1 MTKCTLFPA
10 SARHHTLGVIT
21 WVFSCRQGFGDGK
34 FLSGIWMRDEAKI
47 MGVKDLWEQDGYYN
61 ITELT
66 QTFWAAATTWPHAFF
81 LPTVIFQSTKLPT
94 FYKRCQGHV
103 VGWLWY
109 ALGNLRLVP
118 YNSPEH
124 SKQPLHVDHV
134 HFTFQL
140 RYFKAHKL
148 RHSATVT
155 KATLL
160 VFAIHKIRFLTW
172 FVLVDSVQFYCS
184 SPWSRIWM
192 HDVQLTIDEK
202 EIVIAISIIIR
213 ICNLPDL
220 FASLDDVVA
229 IAFAVP
235 LCVCKTSEWNIV
247 FKYVGGSWCWC
258 IGWREREHRL
268 SQWHYTSTLVALHL

>member
-1 MTKCTLFPA
+1 
-10 SARHHTLGVIT
+10 
-21 WVFSCRQGFGDGK
+21 
-34 FLSGIWMRDEAKI
+34 MR
-47 MGVKDLWEQDGYYN
+47 
-61 ITELT
+61 T
-66 QTFWAAATTWPHAFF
+66 
-81 LPTVIFQSTKLPT
+81 
-94 FYKRCQGHV
+94 
-103 VGWLWY
+103 GWLLQHNWTHPNILSSRY
-109 ALGNLRLVP
+109 KLTTCIFSSSCDLSKRKTSDILQTLSRPRCWLAMIALGNLRLVP